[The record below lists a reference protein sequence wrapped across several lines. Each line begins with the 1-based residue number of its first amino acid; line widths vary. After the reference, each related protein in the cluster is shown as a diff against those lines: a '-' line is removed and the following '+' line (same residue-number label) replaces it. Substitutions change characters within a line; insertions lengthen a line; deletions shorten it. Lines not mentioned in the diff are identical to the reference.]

1 MVSGSGRARRDVILI
16 VDDDPALRTS
26 LAELLGEHGYDT
38 LTERDG
44 AAALDL
50 LDDLPQLS
58 EDQPSVMLVDVMMPE
73 MDGYTFAFA
82 SRSRPDTA
90 FVPVILMSAQ
100 IPSSMPHYVHDFLP
114 KPLELNRLMS
124 AIRAAVRARAWSCN

>member
-1 MVSGSGRARRDVILI
+1 MVSGGGQGRREVILI
-16 VDDDPALRTS
+16 VDDDPEMRTS
-26 LAELLGEHGYDT
+26 LAELLGECGYET
-38 LTERDG
+38 LTESGG

-50 LDDLPQLS
+50 LDSLPPS
-58 EDQPSVMLVDVMMPE
+58 TEEQPCVMLVDVLMPE

-90 FVPVILMSAQ
+90 WIPVILMSAH

-114 KPLELNRLMS
+114 KPLRFDRLLT